1 MEMLFLFS
9 PPPPPPPPP
18 SPPRALAF
26 ISIACYYVLRFNYST
41 KLWELHAIRPCNCHS
56 YDSWD
61 FIRFQ
66 RSMYTCTYVY
76 AHTMYT
82 YAAVGRKCSNTY
94 QRKFLRREIFSNILG
109 CCNRTRLSWLY
120 WLTNTRRMY
129 SSAQKCW
136 TNKICTCIFQNWKCI
151 MTTEMF
157 IQLEMYHDGRII
169 KGACNWTIF
178 LVCIILY
185 HKKSYKSILQL
196 FCLKV
201 SSFHCYQRIILL
213 NFIT

>member
-76 AHTMYT
+76 VHTMYT

-120 WLTNTRRMY
+120 WLTNTRRTY

-136 TNKICTCIFQNWKCI
+136 TNKICTCIFVSK
-151 MTTEMF
+151 
-157 IQLEMYHDGRII
+157 LEMYYDNR
-169 KGACNWTIF
+169 NVYTTRNVSWRS
-178 LVCIILY
+178 Y
-185 HKKSYKSILQL
+185 HKRRVQL
-196 FCLKV
+196 D
-201 SSFHCYQRIILL
+201 
-213 NFIT
+213 NFLSLYYFIS